1 MSTPNRRYKGLL
13 LDFGGVITT
22 DFFASIDDHCQR
34 LGLPRGRFCQVVTTN
49 PAGRELY
56 HRIERGEISQPAFE
70 RGLAVLL
77 GVDPNG
83 LIAGMLAGLRPDQRI
98 TQAAARV
105 RAAGIR
111 VGVIT
116 NSWGTEPY
124 DPYAGYQLHETY
136 DAVIVS
142 GEVGTRKPDPA
153 IYLLAAEKLGGVEG
167 AWQLPEGTLNL
178 RQRFQAISGTISNG
192 TTTTT
197 ITGATLRGDQISFS
211 AGGVQYTGR
220 VNGNVMQ
227 GTTSAGASW
236 RATRS

>member
-56 HRIERGEISQPAFE
+56 HRIERGEVSQPAFE
-70 RGLAVLL
+70 HGLAVLL
-77 GVDPNG
+77 GVDPDG

-124 DPYAGYQLHETY
+124 DPYAGYQLHEAY

-142 GEVGTRKPDPA
+142 GEVGVRKPDPA
-153 IYLLAAEKLGGVEG
+153 IYLLAAEKLGLAASACVLVDDVAANLPPAADLGMATIHHTDSAATVQELERVLGV
-167 AWQLPEGTLNL
+167 NL
-178 RQRFQAISGTISNG
+178 E
-192 TTTTT
+192 
-197 ITGATLRGDQISFS
+197 
-211 AGGVQYTGR
+211 
-220 VNGNVMQ
+220 
-227 GTTSAGASW
+227 
-236 RATRS
+236 

>member
-34 LGLPRGRFCQVVTTN
+34 LGLPRGRFRQVVTTN

-98 TQAAARV
+98 TRAAARA

-111 VGVIT
+111 VGVIS

-124 DPYAGYQLHETY
+124 DPYAGYQLHEAY

-142 GEVGTRKPDPA
+142 GEVGIRKPDPA
-153 IYLLAAEKLGGVEG
+153 INLLAAEKLGLPASACVLVDDVAANLPPAADLGMATIHHTDSAATVQELERVLGV
-167 AWQLPEGTLNL
+167 NL
-178 RQRFQAISGTISNG
+178 E
-192 TTTTT
+192 
-197 ITGATLRGDQISFS
+197 
-211 AGGVQYTGR
+211 
-220 VNGNVMQ
+220 
-227 GTTSAGASW
+227 
-236 RATRS
+236 

>member
-34 LGLPRGRFCQVVTTN
+34 LGLPRGRFRQVVTTN

-98 TQAAARV
+98 TRAAARA

-111 VGVIT
+111 VGVIS

-124 DPYAGYQLHETY
+124 DPYAGYQLHQAY

-142 GEVGTRKPDPA
+142 GEVGIRKPDPA
-153 IYLLAAEKLGGVEG
+153 INLLAAEKLGLPASACVLVDDVAANLPPAADLGMATIHHTDSAATVQELERVLGV
-167 AWQLPEGTLNL
+167 NL
-178 RQRFQAISGTISNG
+178 E
-192 TTTTT
+192 
-197 ITGATLRGDQISFS
+197 
-211 AGGVQYTGR
+211 
-220 VNGNVMQ
+220 
-227 GTTSAGASW
+227 
-236 RATRS
+236 